1 MIKLELL
8 TEQNIEAVR
17 AIHREDIPESWV
29 DNADTLWELTQY
41 GLDHNCIGHT
51 YAIKNADTYIGVI
64 LLGEAIPW
72 ETDPEEMDGVPFY
85 RLMGFVI
92 DNRYRNKG
100 IGSRILELVINAI
113 YNEFGIRPIALGV
126 HKDNYG
132 AARFYEKHG
141 LKAMNVMEGNDIYYL
156 RYPDILHGI
165 HATNDYERSL
175 FGAVKERF
183 NDNLYR
189 WFSEVCPDHYNSN
202 FFAPI
207 SKLTRQDV
215 LAAVAFQ
222 KQRGINEVMF
232 SANYP
237 VDLSIMDGYDCVEY
251 SAHVMAMIY
260 DRSYLWQTN
269 VDVEIRDIH
278 THDISADILDVSDVP
293 KQHQEAAYRNMKM
306 VLEVAKTH
314 PEYHWLCAYKDGKR
328 VGTAYAVEHNGFVEM
343 DDLWVAE
350 EYRHQRIA
358 TTIMKHIVDH
368 TSGIVYLHA
377 TVNATPKDMYAK
389 MGFEIVETI
398 YEYYLEWQN
407 EADM

>member
-1 MIKLELL
+1 MINLELL
-8 TEQNIEAVR
+8 TEQNIDAVR

-29 DNADTLWELTQY
+29 DNADTLWDLTQY
-41 GLDHNCIGHT
+41 GLEHNCIGHT
-51 YAIKNADTYIGVI
+51 YAVKYGDAYIGVI

-72 ETDPEEMDGVPFY
+72 ETDPKEMDGVPFY

-100 IGSRILELVINAI
+100 IGSDVLELVIKTI
-113 YNEFGIRPIALGV
+113 YKEFGIRPIALGV
-126 HKDNYG
+126 HKDNHG

-141 LKAMNVMEGNDIYYL
+141 FKPTNAMEGNDFYYL
-156 RYPDILHGI
+156 RYPNILTGI
-165 HATNDYERSL
+165 HTTNDYERSL

-189 WFSEVCPDHYNSN
+189 WFSEVRPDHYNSN
-202 FFAPI
+202 FFTPI
-207 SKLTRQDV
+207 CKLTRQDV

-232 SANYP
+232 STNYP

-251 SAHVMAMIY
+251 SAYVMAMIS
-260 DRSYLWQTN
+260 DRSHLWQTN
-269 VDVEIRDIH
+269 KDVEIRDIH

-293 KQHQEAAYRNMKM
+293 EQHREAAYRNMQM
-306 VLEVAKTH
+306 VLDVAKTH

-368 TSGIVYLHA
+368 TNGIVYLHA
-377 TVNATPKDMYAK
+377 TANATPKDMYAK
-389 MGFEIVETI
+389 MGFEIVETV
-398 YEYYLEWQN
+398 YEYYLEW
-407 EADM
+407 

>member
-1 MIKLELL
+1 MQIISLELL
-8 TEQNIEAVR
+8 NEQNIDGVR
-17 AIHREDIPESWV
+17 AIHREDISESWV

-41 GLDHNCIGHT
+41 GLEHNCIGHT
-51 YAIKNADTYIGVI
+51 YAVKYNETYIGMI

-72 ETDPEEMDGVPFY
+72 DTDPEEMKTEPFY
-85 RLMGFVI
+85 RLMGFVV
-92 DNRYRNKG
+92 DNRWRSQG
-100 IGSRILELVINAI
+100 IGGYVLEKVIATI
-113 YNEFGIRPIALGV
+113 YREYGIRPIALGV
-126 HKDNYG
+126 HKDNHG

-141 LKAMNVMEGNDIYYL
+141 FRRTEAMEGNDYYYL
-156 RYPDILHGI
+156 RYPYILQGI
-165 HATNDYERSL
+165 HATNDYERTL
-175 FGAVKERF
+175 FGAVKEQF

-189 WFSEVCPDHYNSN
+189 WYSGVRPDHYNSN
-202 FFAPI
+202 FFTPI
-207 SKLTRQDV
+207 SDLTRMDV

-222 KQRGINEVMF
+222 KHRGINEVMF
-232 SANYP
+232 STNYP

-251 SAHVMAMIY
+251 SAHVMAMLS
-260 DRSYLWQTN
+260 DRSHLWQTN
-269 VDVEIRDIH
+269 EGVEIRDIQ

-293 KQHQEAAYRNMKM
+293 QQHQEAAYRNMKM

-368 TSGIVYLHA
+368 FGGIVYLHA
-377 TVNATPKDMYAK
+377 TANATSKDMYAK
-389 MGFEIVETI
+389 MGFEIVETV
-398 YEYYLEWQN
+398 YEYYLEW
-407 EADM
+407 

>member
-1 MIKLELL
+1 MMTTNLNLELL
-8 TEQNIEAVR
+8 SEQNIDSVR

-29 DNADTLWELTQY
+29 DNADTLWDLTQY
-41 GLDHNCIGHT
+41 GLEHNCIGHT
-51 YAIKNADTYIGVI
+51 YAVKYGDAYIGVI

-72 ETDPEEMDGVPFY
+72 ETDPKEMDGVPFY

-100 IGSRILELVINAI
+100 IGSYVLELAI
-113 YNEFGIRPIALGV
+113 KTIYKEFGIRPIALGV
-126 HKDNYG
+126 HKDNHG

-141 LKAMNVMEGNDIYYL
+141 FKPTNAMEGNDIYYL
-156 RYPDILHGI
+156 RYPDILTGI

-175 FGAVKERF
+175 FGAVKEQF

-189 WFSEVCPDHYNSN
+189 WYSEVRPDHYNSN
-202 FFAPI
+202 FFTPI
-207 SKLTRQDV
+207 SELTRQDV

-222 KQRGINEVMF
+222 KQHGINEVMF
-232 SANYP
+232 STNYP

-251 SAHVMAMIY
+251 SAHVMAILS
-260 DRSYLWQTN
+260 DRSHLWQTN
-269 VDVEIRDIH
+269 EGVEIRDIQ

-293 KQHQEAAYRNMKM
+293 EKHRDAALRNMKM

-314 PEYHWLCAYKDGKR
+314 PEYHWLCAYKEGKR

-343 DDLWVAE
+343 DDLWVVE

-358 TTIMKHIVDH
+358 TTVMKHIVDH
-368 TSGIVYLHA
+368 TNGIVYLHA
-377 TVNATPKDMYAK
+377 TANATPKDMYAK
-389 MGFEIVETI
+389 MGFEIVETV
-398 YEYYLEWQN
+398 YEYYLEW
-407 EADM
+407 

>member
-1 MIKLELL
+1 MMTTHLKLELL
-8 TEQNIEAVR
+8 SEQNIDAVR

-41 GLDHNCIGHT
+41 GLEHNCIGHT
-51 YAIKNADTYIGVI
+51 YAVKYDETYIGVI

-72 ETDPEEMDGVPFY
+72 ETDPKEMDDVPFY

-100 IGSRILELVINAI
+100 VGNHVLELVIKTI
-113 YNEFGIRPIALGV
+113 YQEFGVRPIALGV
-126 HKDNYG
+126 HKENHS

-141 LKAMNVMEGNDIYYL
+141 FKPTDEMEGNDIYYL
-156 RYPDILHGI
+156 RYPDILSGI

-189 WFSEVCPDHYNSN
+189 WYSEVRPDHYNSN
-202 FFAPI
+202 FFTPI
-207 SKLTRQDV
+207 GKLTQQDV

-232 SANYP
+232 STNYP

-251 SAHVMAMIY
+251 SAYVMAMLS
-260 DRSYLWQTN
+260 DRSHLWQTN
-269 VDVEIRDIH
+269 EEVEIRDIQ

-293 KQHQEAAYRNMKM
+293 EKHREAAYRNMKM

-314 PEYHWLCAYKDGKR
+314 PEYHWLCAYKDGRR
-328 VGTAYAVEHNGFVEM
+328 VGTAYAVEHSGFVEM
-343 DDLWVAE
+343 DDLWVVE

-368 TSGIVYLHA
+368 TDGIVYLHA
-377 TVNATPKDMYAK
+377 TANATPKDMYAK
-389 MGFEIVETI
+389 MGFEIVETV
-398 YEYYLEWQN
+398 YEYYLEW
-407 EADM
+407 